1 MHTDPTRPSRGA
13 AFPTPLGHL
22 VVLANDRGVTH
33 VSYDLDLLAD
43 VDQDRST
50 PALDAMALWI
60 RAYFDG
66 RFDDL
71 PRVPV
76 ALGEGA
82 NRQVLDAVASIP
94 VGHTRTYGQIA
105 AQLGRP
111 TAARAIGAAI
121 GRNPCMLIVP
131 CHRVVGA
138 NGSLTGF
145 SGGVQRKAWL
155 LRHEGV
161 LLL

>member
-1 MHTDPTRPSRGA
+1 MHPDPRSDLCGA
-13 AFPTPLGHL
+13 AFSTPLGNL
-22 VVLANDRGVTH
+22 VVLAHARGVTH
-33 VSYDLDLLAD
+33 VSFDLDQLAD
-43 VDQDRST
+43 VDQDRSN

-60 RAYFDG
+60 RAYFAR

-71 PRVPV
+71 PRVPL
-76 ALGEGA
+76 ALQDQPQRPILE
-82 NRQVLDAVASIP
+82 AVSSIP

-105 AQLGRP
+105 AQIGRP
-111 TAARAIGAAI
+111 TAARAVGAAV
-121 GRNPCMLIVP
+121 GRNPCMLVVP
-131 CHRVVGA
+131 CHRVIGA

-145 SGGVQRKAWL
+145 GGGIQRKAWL

>member
-1 MHTDPTRPSRGA
+1 MHTDPTRPSCGA
-13 AFPTPLGHL
+13 AFSTPLGHL

-33 VSYDLDLLAD
+33 VSFDLDLLAD
-43 VDQDRST
+43 VDQDRAH

-60 RAYFDG
+60 RAYFAR

-76 ALGEGA
+76 ALPETA
-82 NRQVLDAVASIP
+82 QRRVLDAVSAIP

-105 AQLGRP
+105 AEVGRP

-121 GRNPCMLIVP
+121 GRNPCMLLVP

-145 SGGVQRKAWL
+145 GGGVQRKAWL